1 MSMLLKNKFTL
12 WYYSAS
18 TLDNFGSAEEVEIT
32 VDISIPLAAQSDRF
46 DPIILEYSPTNT
58 PIVGGDDWYRCDVL
72 EGWGCGD
79 PDEETIVY
87 TYYRPL

>member
-1 MSMLLKNKFTL
+1 MSMLLKSKFTL

-18 TLDNFGSAEEVEIT
+18 ALDNFGSSEEVEIT

-46 DPIILEYSPTNT
+46 DPIILEYSPTNA

-79 PDEETIVY
+79 PDEETVVY
-87 TYYRPL
+87 TYHRPL